1 MADLPQELIN
11 AIVDEVDDENDL
23 PSCSLAARA
32 FVDPSQRRMFRGLSL
47 RWDLGWDSLDRALA
61 WIILFGNPVSAI
73 LIWEPGFSTR
83 VPRNP
88 VTAEAYADPA
98 ETAARRHVDI
108 FMEVT
113 LDVPMDAKNQGTLE
127 AILRMLGNIEHL
139 VIEGRGVIWQQLS
152 PALALAIHNLSI
164 IPSLQRLHVF
174 RIGDIP
180 SSLVL
185 QAASSVRVLS
195 LYSVDVRSGQRPSD
209 IGPLRLQSLS
219 LPFWPSA
226 PLLLRCCQ
234 SLLAARTLRRL
245 AVYVDVQRHYRIL
258 TAASSSH
265 LRHLELE
272 CRAFLTPLDLP
283 HLPSL
288 RTLALS
294 FTVTVLNN
302 GPRVWILPDLLGP
315 TITSLP
321 AVAPDLDTLILT
333 VLISREKC
341 LPWQDHSPLPFFN
354 EYSRTNYTHHLP
366 QLRQIYCVLGYADPF
381 SLLGAHFAQAYGG
394 FPWYMESKLRAA
406 QAAGIVTTI
415 LLVSTFCDVLLS
427 AGLISGILLRSPFI
441 ELECIIATVP
451 WRADPVTVAA
461 KTEMR
466 LHIAH
471 PMEI

>member
-61 WIILFGNPVSAI
+61 FL
-73 LIWEPGFSTR
+73 
-83 VPRNP
+83 
-88 VTAEAYADPA
+88 
-98 ETAARRHVDI
+98 RHSPHLAPH
-108 FMEVT
+108 FREVT

-195 LYSVDVRSGQRPSD
+195 LYSVDVRSGQRPWD

-366 QLRQIYCVLGYADPF
+366 QLRQIHCVLGYADPF

-406 QAAGIVTTI
+406 QAAGIVT
-415 LLVSTFCDVLLS
+415 VSRDTP
-427 AGLISGILLRSPFI
+427 RS
-441 ELECIIATVP
+441 
-451 WRADPVTVAA
+451 
-461 KTEMR
+461 R
-466 LHIAH
+466 LDYLH
-471 PMEI
+471 